1 VYAQYTTWKRG
12 RKLYLVCAGV
22 MNSSPPLPSFLI
34 SPFLGGFRTCFHT
47 PTLQV
52 KEMIAEADLKRNGR
66 VDLEEFLALMGQKRN
81 KEVVDMKET
90 LPTVA
95 KPEE

>member
-1 VYAQYTTWKRG
+1 M
-12 RKLYLVCAGV
+12 YLVCAAV
-22 MNSSPPLPSFLI
+22 MNSSPPPHLI
-34 SPFLGGFRTCFHT
+34 PLLVSPFLGVLLNT
-47 PTLQV
+47 PVLQV

-90 LPTVA
+90 MPTVA

>member
-1 VYAQYTTWKRG
+1 
-12 RKLYLVCAGV
+12 
-22 MNSSPPLPSFLI
+22 
-34 SPFLGGFRTCFHT
+34 
-47 PTLQV
+47 
-52 KEMIAEADLKRNGR
+52 MIAEADLKRNGR